1 MVGDDTPNPPNPLA
15 APVEVGGGPKDCRVS
30 FAALELDMVGVAGE
44 GEGEGD
50 RCGRRVCDAIVS
62 DLEVQAS

>member
-1 MVGDDTPNPPNPLA
+1 M
-15 APVEVGGGPKDCRVS
+15 S
-30 FAALELDMVGVAGE
+30 FAELELDMVGVAGE

-62 DLEVQAS
+62 NGQVKEEMREVVRGC